1 MSPERPAVAGRAHL
15 PAGTRRNTADPSA
28 GTRRDTAAPPV
39 DARLEAAG
47 PPVDARL
54 DVADLP
60 AGTGRALER
69 DLRAAGVRPAAGAH
83 NTVLALDAS
92 RPGAADRVRALT
104 GPGRL
109 LVLSTVPIPPG
120 DTGWALLRAGASDVV
135 AWAGAETAGSVARRL
150 RRWHSVDVLLDRP
163 YVREFLV
170 GESAVWRAVLREA
183 VEAARF
189 TAAAVLLTGESGTGK
204 ERMAQLIHDLD
215 PRPAKKKLV
224 ILDCSTIVPSL
235 SGSEFFGHEKG
246 AFTGASAPRTGAF
259 ELADGGTLFLDE
271 VGELPV
277 TLQAELLRVIQEGT
291 FKRVGSNLWRKS
303 SFRLICAT
311 NRDLAAGQAAGT
323 FRPDFFHRIS
333 GCTLRLPSLRE
344 RTCDVIPLV
353 EHFFAEALPGREPPR
368 LSPAVRELLL
378 HRPYPGNVRD
388 LRALALRIV
397 HRHLGGGEISLGD
410 VPEAERPGPGVRAGD
425 PRLAGW
431 VRDRLG
437 RGATLAELTVGV
449 EEEALRAALLSVGGD
464 PRRAARSLG
473 IPVPHDDVS
482 VPAG

>member
-1 MSPERPAVAGRAHL
+1 MSPERAAVA
-15 PAGTRRNTADPSA
+15 
-28 GTRRDTAAPPV
+28 API
-39 DARLEAAG
+39 DARLEIS
-47 PPVDARL
+47 
-54 DVADLP
+54 DLP
-60 AGTGRALER
+60 AGTSRVLNR
-69 DLRAAGVRPAAGAH
+69 DLRGAGVRPSATAR
-83 NTVLALDAS
+83 NTVLAMDAS
-92 RPGAADRVRALT
+92 RPDAADRVRALA

-109 LVLSTVPIPPG
+109 LVVSTAPVPAG

-135 AWAGAETAGSVARRL
+135 VWTGTETAVRVAHRL

-170 GESAVWRAVLREA
+170 GDSPVWRAVLREA

-189 TAAAVLLTGESGTGK
+189 TAAAVLITGESGTGK

-224 ILDCSTIVPSL
+224 ILDCSTIVPTL

-246 AFTGASAPRTGAF
+246 AFTGASAARIGAF

-277 TLQAELLRVIQEGT
+277 ALQAELLRVIQEGT
-291 FKRVGSNLWRKS
+291 FKRVGSSVWRRS

-311 NRDLAAGQAAGT
+311 NRDLAAGQATGS
-323 FRPDFFHRIS
+323 FRSDFFHRIS

-344 RTCDVIPLV
+344 RTGDVIPLV
-353 EHFFAEALPGREPPR
+353 EHFFREALPGRETPR

-388 LRALALRIV
+388 LRALALRII
-397 HRHLGGGEISLGD
+397 HRHLGGDEVSLGD
-410 VPEAERPGPGVRAGD
+410 VPEAERPHPGARTCD

-437 RGATLAELTVGV
+437 RGATLADLTVGL
-449 EEEALRAALLSVGGD
+449 EEEALRAALISADGD
-464 PRRAARSLG
+464 AHRAARTLG
-473 IPVPHDDVS
+473 IPAPRDGVA
-482 VPAG
+482 VPAR

>member
-1 MSPERPAVAGRAHL
+1 MSPERAAVA
-15 PAGTRRNTADPSA
+15 
-28 GTRRDTAAPPV
+28 API
-39 DARLEAAG
+39 DARLEIS
-47 PPVDARL
+47 
-54 DVADLP
+54 DLP
-60 AGTGRALER
+60 AGTSRVLDR
-69 DLRAAGVRPAAGAH
+69 DLRGAGVRPSATAR
-83 NTVLALDAS
+83 NTVLAMDAS
-92 RPGAADRVRALT
+92 RPDAADRVRALA

-109 LVLSTVPIPPG
+109 LVVSTAPVPAG

-135 AWAGAETAGSVARRL
+135 VWTGTETAVRVAHRL

-170 GESAVWRAVLREA
+170 GDSPVWRAVLREA

-189 TAAAVLLTGESGTGK
+189 TAAAVLITGESGTGK

-224 ILDCSTIVPSL
+224 ILDCSTIVPTL

-246 AFTGASAPRTGAF
+246 AFTGASAARIGAF

-277 TLQAELLRVIQEGT
+277 ALQAELLRVIQEGT
-291 FKRVGSNLWRKS
+291 FKRVGSSVWRRS

-311 NRDLAAGQAAGT
+311 NRDLAAGQATGS
-323 FRPDFFHRIS
+323 FRSDFFHRIS

-344 RTCDVIPLV
+344 RTGDVIPLV
-353 EHFFAEALPGREPPR
+353 EHFFREALPGRETPR

-388 LRALALRIV
+388 LRALALRII
-397 HRHLGGGEISLGD
+397 HRHLGGDEVSLGD
-410 VPEAERPGPGVRAGD
+410 VPEAERPHPGARTCD

-437 RGATLAELTVGV
+437 RGATLADLTVGL
-449 EEEALRAALLSVGGD
+449 EEEALRAALISADGD
-464 PRRAARSLG
+464 AHRAARTLG
-473 IPVPHDDVS
+473 IPAPRDGVA
-482 VPAG
+482 VPAR

>member
-1 MSPERPAVAGRAHL
+1 MLDREL
-15 PAGTRRNTADPSA
+15 
-28 GTRRDTAAPPV
+28 RD
-39 DARLEAAG
+39 
-47 PPVDARL
+47 
-54 DVADLP
+54 
-60 AGTGRALER
+60 
-69 DLRAAGVRPAAGAH
+69 AGVRPSATAR
-83 NTVLALDAS
+83 NTVLAMDAS
-92 RPGAADRVRALT
+92 RPDAADRVRALA

-109 LVLSTVPIPPG
+109 LVLSTAPVPAG

-135 AWAGAETAGSVARRL
+135 VWTGTETAVPVAHRL

-170 GESAVWRAVLREA
+170 GDSPVWRAVLREA

-189 TAAAVLLTGESGTGK
+189 TAAAVLITGESGTGK

-224 ILDCSTIVPSL
+224 ILDCSTIVPTL

-246 AFTGASAPRTGAF
+246 AFTGASAARTGAF

-277 TLQAELLRVIQEGT
+277 ALQAELLRVIQEGT
-291 FKRVGSNLWRKS
+291 FKRVGSSLWRKS

-311 NRDLAAGQAAGT
+311 NCDLAAGQAAGS

-344 RTCDVIPLV
+344 RPGDVIPLV
-353 EHFFAEALPGREPPR
+353 EHFFREALPGREPPR

-388 LRALALRIV
+388 LRALALRII
-397 HRHLGGGEISLGD
+397 HRHLGGDEISLGD
-410 VPEAERPGPGVRAGD
+410 VPEAERPDPGTRTGD

-437 RGATLAELTVGV
+437 RGATLADLTVGL
-449 EEEALRAALLSVGGD
+449 EEEALRAALLSADGD
-464 PRRAARSLG
+464 AHRAARTLG
-473 IPVPHDDVS
+473 IPAPRDGVTVPVR
-482 VPAG
+482 

>member
-1 MSPERPAVAGRAHL
+1 MSPE
-15 PAGTRRNTADPSA
+15 GTV
-28 GTRRDTAAPPV
+28 PV
-39 DARLEAAG
+39 EARLEIAQ
-47 PPVDARL
+47 
-54 DVADLP
+54 LP
-60 AGTGRALER
+60 AAAALR
-69 DLRAAGVRPAAGAH
+69 DAGVKASPGAR

-92 RPGAADRVRALT
+92 DPGAADRVRRLA

-109 LVLSTVPIPPG
+109 LVLSTVPIPAG

-135 AWAGAETAGSVARRL
+135 VWSGAGTAELVARRL

-170 GESAVWRAVLREA
+170 GESPVWRAVLREA

-189 TAAAVLLTGESGTGK
+189 TAAAVLITGESGTGK
-204 ERMAQLIHDLD
+204 ERLAQLIHDLD
-215 PRPAKKKLV
+215 ARPAKKKLV
-224 ILDCSTIVPSL
+224 ILDCSTIVPTL

-291 FKRVGSNLWRKS
+291 FKRVGSNVWRKS

-311 NRDLAAGQAAGT
+311 NRDLAAGQATGT

-344 RTCDVIPLV
+344 RLDDVIPLV
-353 EHFFAEALPGREPPR
+353 EHFFKEAGKEPPR

-378 HRPYPGNVRD
+378 ARAYPGNVRD
-388 LRALALRIV
+388 LRALALRII
-397 HRHLGGGEISLGD
+397 HRHLGGDEITLGD
-410 VPEAERPGPGVRAGD
+410 VPEAERPGPGAPAGD
-425 PRLAGW
+425 TRLEGW
-431 VRDRLG
+431 VRDRLR
-437 RGATLAELTVGV
+437 RGATLADLTVGV
-449 EEEALRAALLSVGGD
+449 EEEALRSALISADGD
-464 PRRAARSLG
+464 AGRAARTLG
-473 IPVPHDDVS
+473 IPVPRAAGA
-482 VPAG
+482 VPVR